1 MSLIYFEQL
10 IESGINQI
18 VGNPLI
24 FGAILFILFFA
35 MIMLLRLSNDA
46 IFMISVP
53 IFFLLSLYIPGL
65 FLVFAL
71 ATGVI
76 IGMFF
81 LRIVR
86 R

>member
-1 MSLIYFEQL
+1 MSLLYFEQI
-10 IESGINQI
+10 IENGINQI
-18 VGNPLI
+18 VGNPLVL
-24 FGAILFILFFA
+24 GAILFILFFA
-35 MIMLLRLSNDA
+35 MIMLLRLTSDA

-71 ATGVI
+71 SVGVV